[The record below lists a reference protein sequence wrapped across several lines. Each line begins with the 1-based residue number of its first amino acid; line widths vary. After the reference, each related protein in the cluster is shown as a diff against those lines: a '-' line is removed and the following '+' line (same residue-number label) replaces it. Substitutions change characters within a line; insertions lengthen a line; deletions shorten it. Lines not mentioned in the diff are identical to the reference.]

1 MSGDITPVLVDAA
14 HLRERVRSRVV
25 SELTKSFPLDLR
37 GRTLAL
43 SDVRVL
49 EKDYSPAE
57 QKRALMT
64 DDSLTETVKGTLSLI
79 DADGKTVDTQKNFT
93 LTHLPWFSERHTIIM
108 DGNEYQ
114 VANML
119 RRRPGVYTQRSA
131 NGELH
136 TTFNLSKGANFN
148 VTIDPAKAAF
158 YMVYDSTNI
167 PLYPVLR
174 ALGVSHA
181 SIAASLGESIANE
194 NMKLFG
200 EKQELA
206 VNKLYQKLAHESVFN
221 AKASYTEKLVEIEKK
236 LGATAMD
243 PHVTNITLGVAHT
256 KVTPEALLAA
266 ARKLLRVHDGHEQV
280 DDSDSLAFKTFH
292 SVDDFLGERIKLT
305 TREWT
310 PKARGALNGKNEIR
324 GNLKPA
330 PFSASM
336 RKFITNSALTA
347 VPTGIN
353 PIELIDHSVKVTA
366 LGEGGI
372 PSERAIPFETR
383 LTHPTHFGVLDPIRT
398 PECHAEDG
406 EVFTYNGWKA
416 WPTVTKDDLLACR
429 IDDEITFQ
437 KPIKLFAEH
446 YSGELHGVKNGKL
459 SYLVTP
465 NHRVLCAPPD
475 AVYPQEKPGAWR
487 IVRADEA
494 HNKPRVFDTGHKAYT
509 GRTDKPFKL
518 PHVTADTHNVVNN
531 STIEMADWAS
541 FMGWYLSEGCVGK
554 HEGRLTHTRISQSRT
569 ANGWKCK
576 MIEALLNRLPFTWR
590 YDDSCNE
597 YVLSGKQLATYL
609 EPFGFCEDK
618 FIPEYF
624 FAASVLSRENLLET
638 LLLGDGRVG
647 CKRATGKTYKQRV
660 FCTTSRQLALDVERL
675 AIGLGNPVRVACYK
689 DKREDRYLDVYEV
702 RLLRSRLR
710 QAVPSKGHYFTQKY
724 AGTVYCATV
733 PGGLM
738 YVRRGDS
745 VGHWSGNSGHA
756 GVDIRATIAAHRD
769 EEGNLYTPLMNTKTN
784 EVEFIRAGDLGKH
797 VVAFPHQELK
807 GDVDVF
813 HNGQVKKA
821 PASTVTYQQL
831 HDSHTYSP
839 ATSLIPMLRS
849 IQGNR
854 AIMGSKMQTQWL
866 PLVHREVPLVQVA
879 HPYGS
884 SFEGFY
890 GHMIVPL
897 SPVNG
902 TVEKIEDGYVYI
914 RPHKEKKA
922 EKEAS
927 DAGLVKVPYQ
937 DNFPMPSK
945 TRLHHEISV
954 KVGDKVEMGQRLGDS
969 NFTRDGVLASG
980 INARIAYM
988 PYFGHNSNDAVVIS
1002 SGFADK
1008 LTSEHMYR
1016 DVYKSTGVEI
1026 SKAKHK
1032 VYFGAKYQPTQYA
1045 KLDDEGVVKKGA
1057 IVSQHDLLVAGIT
1070 KTQLMGADAM
1080 LGKISKSLTKPYRE
1094 AVLTW
1099 EHNSPGEVVDV
1110 IRTDGQ
1116 IALLLKTQERMQV
1129 GDKLCYDEATDILT
1143 DTGWKSVSVVTTQD
1157 RVASLVGGE
1166 LRYVRPSA
1174 VHHYATGG
1182 RMYEVRTQQID
1193 LFVTEQHRMYVKPR
1207 GADTYTLL
1215 PASDIAGRRVRYQK
1229 NAKWRGR
1236 DPGLVTIHGVNVK
1249 AGQGGRGVGQLPD
1262 VTFDSHTYAMLLGM
1276 YVSEGNLVDQPDSGS
1291 YGIDITQIKEPNRS
1305 QMLERLRNAGI
1316 KFNEHSNGE
1325 KIRVYSKTLLEHFRP
1340 LGKSHEK
1347 YLPVEVFGW
1356 DRASLEVL
1364 FEWLMWGDGHTEKY
1378 PVAYTTTSARLA
1390 DDVQRLCLH
1399 IGKAANI
1406 QWKDVP
1412 DKLVMG
1418 KMCVCKRRYDV
1429 RIVNTKL
1436 RPEVNHGHASTQR
1449 GQRERWVEDYAGSVH
1464 CVTVPSGV
1472 VYVRRNGKPVWS
1484 GNSNRYGG
1492 KGVVSKIIP
1501 DHEMLKDESGKP
1513 IELIMTSAG
1522 VVSRINPAQLHE
1534 ALAGKVAE
1542 KIGKPILFDNA
1553 SAENTID
1560 WVENLAKKHNVKSH
1574 EQLYDPTHDRTI
1586 KGPDGQGVFVG
1597 RSMIFKLFK
1606 TTDTNFAGHG
1616 VGVYDINEQP
1626 LKSGGDEGA
1635 KGLGKMEVDALVAH
1649 NARGILSDAVNIRGQ
1664 KNDQF
1669 WRSIQLGQ
1677 TLMPTYRTSFAFNK
1691 FKAMMEGAGVKVD
1704 KRGSKFHLL
1713 PMTDADVLARSAGEV
1728 KNNKTLIAKNLKPEA
1743 GGLFDMRTTGGPQ
1756 GTLYS
1761 HISLH
1766 EPVPNPVFEE
1776 PIRRLLGMTEKK
1788 LNETIRDKGGAHIR
1802 DELKRI
1808 DVKQKLN
1815 ELESKVKTAKGSEL
1829 NDTVKQIKYLRALDS
1844 EGLKP
1849 HEAYVITKVPVV
1861 PPVFRP
1867 ISQQKNN
1874 PSQLMIADANKLYA
1888 HLMDVNNIAAHPVL
1902 QSDVPKH
1909 REALYNAVSAVFGT
1923 DEVDNQELQG
1933 QNVKGFLTQISG
1945 QGTPKGGFF
1954 QRKLMKRQQDVSG
1967 RGTAVPDTNLHMD
1980 AVGLPEQMLWQMLDK
1995 LIVARLIRKNY
2006 SALHARQM
2014 VNDKAPAAKQ
2024 ALMEEIRERP
2034 MLINRAP
2041 TLHRYG
2047 IVAAYATP
2055 VQGSTI
2061 RVSPFIEKGLNL
2073 DYDGDTLQVH
2083 APITAQ
2089 GVEDAKR
2096 MTMSNLLLSDQAP
2109 NKLLAF
2115 PQHES
2120 IIGVTHA
2127 LKVDQVGAKPKV
2139 FNSREEVLK
2148 AWRKGD
2154 IKLSDPIEVKNE
2166 KKASDEDEEVFMAWL
2181 DKAAFEDAA
2190 EHLIADAL
2198 SFFPPE
2204 YVCGELEEPS
2214 L

>member
-1 MSGDITPVLVDAA
+1 MSGEITPVLVDAA
-14 HLRERVRSRVV
+14 HLRERVRSRVI
-25 SELTKSFPLDLR
+25 SELTKSFPIDLR
-37 GRTLAL
+37 GRTLSL

-57 QKRALMT
+57 QKHALMT
-64 DDSLTETVKGTLSLI
+64 DNSLTETVKGTLSLI

-181 SIAASLGESIANE
+181 SIASSLGESIANE
-194 NMKLFG
+194 NMKMFG

-221 AKASYTEKLVEIEKK
+221 AKASYAEKLAEIEKK

-243 PHVTNITLGVAHT
+243 PHVTNITLGAAHT
-256 KVTPEALLAA
+256 KVTPDALLAA

-305 TREWT
+305 TREWA

-398 PECHAEDG
+398 PE
-406 EVFTYNGWKA
+406 
-416 WPTVTKDDLLACR
+416 
-429 IDDEITFQ
+429 
-437 KPIKLFAEH
+437 
-446 YSGELHGVKNGKL
+446 
-459 SYLVTP
+459 
-465 NHRVLCAPPD
+465 
-475 AVYPQEKPGAWR
+475 
-487 IVRADEA
+487 
-494 HNKPRVFDTGHKAYT
+494 
-509 GRTDKPFKL
+509 
-518 PHVTADTHNVVNN
+518 
-531 STIEMADWAS
+531 
-541 FMGWYLSEGCVGK
+541 
-554 HEGRLTHTRISQSRT
+554 
-569 ANGWKCK
+569 
-576 MIEALLNRLPFTWR
+576 
-590 YDDSCNE
+590 
-597 YVLSGKQLATYL
+597 
-609 EPFGFCEDK
+609 
-618 FIPEYF
+618 
-624 FAASVLSRENLLET
+624 
-638 LLLGDGRVG
+638 
-647 CKRATGKTYKQRV
+647 
-660 FCTTSRQLALDVERL
+660 
-675 AIGLGNPVRVACYK
+675 
-689 DKREDRYLDVYEV
+689 
-702 RLLRSRLR
+702 
-710 QAVPSKGHYFTQKY
+710 
-724 AGTVYCATV
+724 
-733 PGGLM
+733 
-738 YVRRGDS
+738 
-745 VGHWSGNSGHA
+745 SGHA

-797 VVAFPHQELK
+797 IVAFPHQELK

-821 PASTVTYQQL
+821 PAGTVTYQQI

-879 HPYGS
+879 HPYGN

-914 RPHKEKKA
+914 RPYKEKKGS
-922 EKEAS
+922 EKVADRPVKATKRLGPFTFEIEIKKGEKPFGKPFLNDYGYLPGYVGPDGDSLDFWVGDNEEGPYVAVDTEEGGVPADVKYMVGIDDVNACIKQIEQKPDTKCKRRREYVDWATLKDSIKEFKRDSENNAVKQAS
-927 DAGLVKVPYQ
+927 DAGLIKVPYQ

-1016 DVYKSTGVEI
+1016 EVYKTSGVEI

-1032 VYFGAKYQPTQYA
+1032 VYFSAKYQPTQYS

-1057 IVSQHDLLVAGIT
+1057 VVSQHDLLVAGLT
-1070 KTQLMGADAM
+1070 KTQLMGSDAM
-1080 LGKISKSLTKPYRE
+1080 LGRISKSLTKPYRE

-1116 IALLLKTQERMQV
+1116 IAILLKTQERMQV
-1129 GDKLCYDEATDILT
+1129 GDKL
-1143 DTGWKSVSVVTTQD
+1143 
-1157 RVASLVGGE
+1157 
-1166 LRYVRPSA
+1166 
-1174 VHHYATGG
+1174 
-1182 RMYEVRTQQID
+1182 
-1193 LFVTEQHRMYVKPR
+1193 
-1207 GADTYTLL
+1207 
-1215 PASDIAGRRVRYQK
+1215 
-1229 NAKWRGR
+1229 
-1236 DPGLVTIHGVNVK
+1236 
-1249 AGQGGRGVGQLPD
+1249 
-1262 VTFDSHTYAMLLGM
+1262 
-1276 YVSEGNLVDQPDSGS
+1276 
-1291 YGIDITQIKEPNRS
+1291 
-1305 QMLERLRNAGI
+1305 
-1316 KFNEHSNGE
+1316 
-1325 KIRVYSKTLLEHFRP
+1325 
-1340 LGKSHEK
+1340 
-1347 YLPVEVFGW
+1347 
-1356 DRASLEVL
+1356 
-1364 FEWLMWGDGHTEKY
+1364 
-1378 PVAYTTTSARLA
+1378 
-1390 DDVQRLCLH
+1390 
-1399 IGKAANI
+1399 
-1406 QWKDVP
+1406 
-1412 DKLVMG
+1412 
-1418 KMCVCKRRYDV
+1418 
-1429 RIVNTKL
+1429 
-1436 RPEVNHGHASTQR
+1436 
-1449 GQRERWVEDYAGSVH
+1449 
-1464 CVTVPSGV
+1464 
-1472 VYVRRNGKPVWS
+1472 
-1484 GNSNRYGG
+1484 SNRYGG
-1492 KGVVSKIIP
+1492 KGVVSKIVP

-1542 KIGKPILFDNA
+1542 KMGKPILFDNA
-1553 SAENTID
+1553 STENTID

-1776 PIRRLLGMTEKK
+1776 PVRRLLGMTEKK

-1808 DVKQKLN
+1808 DVKQKLT
-1815 ELESKVKTAKGSEL
+1815 ELETKVKTAKGSEL
-1829 NDTVKQIKYLRALDS
+1829 NDAVKQIKYLRALDA

-1849 HEAYVITKVPVV
+1849 HEAYVITKIPVI

-1888 HLMDVNNIAAHPVL
+1888 HLMDVNEIAAHPVL

-1933 QNVKGFLTQISG
+1933 QNVKGLLTQISG
-1945 QGTPKGGFF
+1945 QGSPKGGFF

-1995 LIVARLIRKNY
+1995 MIVARLIRKNY
-2006 SALHARQM
+2006 SALQARQM

-2127 LKVDQVGAKPKV
+2127 LKVEQVGTKAKV

-2154 IKLSDPIEVKNE
+2154 IKLSDPIEVRTE
-2166 KKASDEDEEVFMAWL
+2166 KKASEEDEDAYIVWL
-2181 DKAAFEDAA
+2181 SKAASESVVS
-2190 EHLIADAL
+2190 DAL

-2204 YVCGELEEPS
+2204 YVCGEPEDPGL
-2214 L
+2214 